1 MTKLCDRLLSSSLLF
16 NSTKASLD
24 SVMLSREI
32 MTQPWRL
39 SGDHVLSC
47 HCWTVYTKHLQIY
60 IYQVSRQSWS
70 PRGIGGKHDR
80 SRTSNSKSS
89 RKGLPLCAASQ
100 RRLWSSKTSERWASC
115 MFVLNFWVVLG
126 KGETWLTWSYERSV
140 RYWRSIRFR
149 ALEAAC
155 LGDFTVPVSF
165 FMMLLEETFAPPHFE
180 KSAYAKHSKDA
191 WLYTDY

>member
-47 HCWTVYTKHLQIY
+47 HCWTLYTKHLQIY

-89 RKGLPLCAASQ
+89 RKGLPLCAAFQ

-115 MFVLNFWVVLG
+115 MFVLDFWVVLERG
-126 KGETWLTWSYERSV
+126 KLDWLDRMRDPCDIGGQSASVPWKQRAWAILLFRSASS
-140 RYWRSIRFR
+140 WCF
-149 ALEAAC
+149 
-155 LGDFTVPVSF
+155 
-165 FMMLLEETFAPPHFE
+165 
-180 KSAYAKHSKDA
+180 
-191 WLYTDY
+191 